1 MKWHNRLAG
10 MFGYDLIRKER
21 NQTIYERALC
31 NILASYSVDL
41 VLDVGGN
48 LGQFALG
55 LRQYGYKG
63 KIITFEPVASCYDHL
78 MEISKKDELWTVEK
92 LALGQQK
99 ETKVIQVPKSTV
111 FSSLLQAN
119 SYSLKKY
126 HDHLQD
132 FKQESIDI
140 DTLENYFR
148 EKNLALSQRTFLKI
162 DTQGYD
168 MNVLLGAKNL
178 IPNFVGLS
186 TELSFISLYESA
198 PKYTEV
204 LNFIDSQNFSIANLF
219 PVIFDEK
226 KRLLI
231 EADCVA
237 LNQKFVH
244 IDS

>member
-21 NQTIYERALC
+21 NQAIYERVLC

-48 LGQFALG
+48 LGQFALN

-63 KIITFEPVASCYDHL
+63 RIVSFEPVSSCYEHL
-78 MEISKKDELWTVEK
+78 CQLSAKDGNWKVEK
-92 LALGQQK
+92 LALGHQK
-99 ETKVIQVPKSTV
+99 ESKVIQVPKSTV
-111 FSSLLQAN
+111 FSSLLHAN
-119 SYSLKKY
+119 NYSLKKY

-132 FKQESIDI
+132 FKQEPIEI
-140 DTLENYFR
+140 DTLENYFQQ
-148 EKNLALSQRTFLKI
+148 KNLPLSQRIFLKI

-168 MNVLLGAKNL
+168 MNVLIGAQSL
-178 IPNFVGLS
+178 LPNFVGLS
-186 TELSFISLYESA
+186 TELSFISLYDSA
-198 PKYTEV
+198 PRYTEV
-204 LNFIDSQNFSIANLF
+204 LNFLDSQNFSIANIF
-219 PVIFDEK
+219 PVTFDEK